1 MDVRNTITNEKHYIH
16 VPLPLLSYLCS
27 LKLSQTHEHVF
38 LLHWGAGQ
46 MNGDWKSQM
55 PISSVAKTL
64 CISESSVKRAY
75 RELAAVGL
83 VKRYSQGRSST
94 DRMRSD
100 VTITEVFIPDAA
112 VADMLNTPNRAPAR
126 SAVQAA
132 EAAVEQTSKTARRSP
147 AKAPLY
153 EPIDADDVLSVAF
166 SSSTTLGNDEEALQ
180 QASEPLPAS
189 TGQSLTDE
197 SVAHREMIR
206 GALGCAHE
214 KGGRVDSRFA
224 VRLRNAL
231 RDRLDDSVVGKVW
244 NQMLWSISYGS
255 LSFKHP
261 THAFNV
267 ALKLLKQSRWTTPF
281 GMPDGWEWE
290 RASVQA

>member
-55 PISSVAKTL
+55 PIASVAKTL
-64 CISESSVKRAY
+64 CMSESSVKRAY

-83 VKRYSQGRSST
+83 VKRYSQGRSTT

-112 VADMLNTPNRAPAR
+112 VADMLSTPNRAPAR
-126 SAVQAA
+126 AVAQAA
-132 EAAVEQTSKTARRSP
+132 EAAVAKTCEASPKLP

-153 EPIDADDVLSVAF
+153 EPLDADDVLSVAF
-166 SSSTTLGNDEEALQ
+166 PPDGAQCHAEGHQHRASAPGQPPVEE
-180 QASEPLPAS
+180 
-189 TGQSLTDE
+189 SLTE
-197 SVAHREMIR
+197 ASIAHREMLR
-206 GALGCAHE
+206 GALGSAHE
-214 KGGRVDSRFA
+214 KGGRVDSRLA

-231 RDRLDDSVVGKVW
+231 RNRLDDSVVGKVW

-290 RASVQA
+290 GASAQA